1 MRTSRS
7 AVLAVLAA
15 ALVVVASPAVATAA
29 APPADDAVVLPSR
42 VGNAINRAQILLDA
56 ASLAIDTHDS
66 TKAVAALQAISAGVT
81 RADKAAR
88 VQMDAVAAP
97 DSETTPGPDS
107 VVAVLTLDQT
117 VVTSLAGLFDGQTGA
132 IVDAA
137 THSLFA
143 TMNTRDKLLATVIAL
158 PAEGAGADYS
168 DGMADI
174 VTGFDD
180 EAANLTE
187 ALANDKLSAGGR
199 KVLTA
204 ALAQSQ
210 RAQAAA
216 AAAFGGGE

>member
-7 AVLAVLAA
+7 AVLAALAA
-15 ALVVVASPAVATAA
+15 ALVVACPAVATAA

-42 VGNAINRAQILLDA
+42 VDNAINRAQILLDA
-56 ASLAIDTHDS
+56 ASLAVDTHDS
-66 TKAVAALQAISAGVT
+66 AKAVAALKAIPAAVT

-88 VQMDAVAAP
+88 VQMDAPADP
-97 DSETTPGPDS
+97 NSETTPGPDS

-132 IVDAA
+132 VVDAA

-143 TMNTRDKLLATVIAL
+143 AMNTRDKLLAKVIAL

-180 EAANLTE
+180 EVANITE
-187 ALANDKLSAGGR
+187 ALAKDVLSAGGK

-204 ALAQSQ
+204 ALTQSQ

-216 AAAFGGGE
+216 GAAFGGGE